1 MSNFSGLS
9 AILSV
14 SLVALVT
21 IQMLKEKFEM
31 VENFGEADEY
41 GNPLHKGDAFYTQ
54 TTQNNPS
61 DVQNQP
67 MGMPPIQDL
76 SKLQHNYEPF
86 KAVGDFFQAPYI
98 SKDASMYSGVPDSYR
113 VYMQNI
119 NNMTPP
125 PNELQSIG
133 SQTKFMP
140 GPDEYI
146 TDGPGG
152 PNFNSGRAKN
162 LSLCSQNMPNSG
174 TTPLNVAS
182 SLLPS
187 PGSQNLKMEG
197 FADCNVSD
205 NILANQVFLSA
216 QGQAGLMTS
225 SGTNKNS
232 NLDLRSAPPN
242 PMLAVG
248 PWNNSTIYPDL
259 LRRPLEGCGP
269 SFGLYGN
276 GAMGSGVPTTIQ

>member
-31 VENFGEADEY
+31 VENYGETDEY
-41 GNPLHKGDAFYTQ
+41 GSPLYQDDAFFTQ

-61 DVQNQP
+61 GVQNQP

-76 SKLQHNYEPF
+76 SKLQHNLEPF
-86 KAVGDFFQAPYI
+86 KAEGDFFQGPVI
-98 SKDASMYSGVPDSYR
+98 SPDASMYSGVPESYR

-119 NNMTPP
+119 NNATPT
-125 PNELQSIG
+125 PNELQLIG
-133 SQTKFMP
+133 SQTHFMP

-162 LSLCSQNMPNSG
+162 LSLCSQNMPTNATNIS
-174 TTPLNVAS
+174 P
-182 SLLPS
+182 SLLPG
-187 PGSQNLKMEG
+187 PQNFKTEG
-197 FADCNVSD
+197 FSDCNVSD
-205 NILANQVFLSA
+205 NMLANQVFLTP

-225 SGTNKNS
+225 SGTNKNG

-248 PWNNSTIYPDL
+248 PSNNSTIYPDL

>member
-31 VENFGEADEY
+31 VENYGETDEY
-41 GNPLHKGDAFYTQ
+41 GNPLRKGDAFFTQ
-54 TTQNNPS
+54 TNQNDP
-61 DVQNQP
+61 DGVQNQP

-76 SKLQHNYEPF
+76 SKLQHNLEPF

-98 SKDASMYSGVPDSYR
+98 SQDANMYSGVTDSYR
-113 VYMQNI
+113 VYMQDVSNA
-119 NNMTPP
+119 TPS
-125 PNELQSIG
+125 PNELDLIG
-133 SQTKFMP
+133 SQTQFMP
-140 GPDEYI
+140 GPNEYI

-162 LSLCSQNMPNSG
+162 LSLCSQNTNSG

-187 PGSQNLKMEG
+187 PDNLKVEG
-197 FADCNVSD
+197 FADCNVND
-205 NILANQVFLSA
+205 LANQVFLTP

-225 SGTNKNS
+225 SGVRNP
-232 NLDLRSAPPN
+232 NLDIRSAPPN
-242 PMLAVG
+242 PVLSVG

>member
-31 VENFGEADEY
+31 VENYGETDEY
-41 GNPLHKGDAFYTQ
+41 GSPLHQGDAFFTQ

-61 DVQNQP
+61 GVQTQP
-67 MGMPPIQDL
+67 MGTPPIQDL
-76 SKLQHNYEPF
+76 TKLQHNLEPF
-86 KAVGDFFQAPYI
+86 KEGDFFMAPYI
-98 SKDASMYSGVPDSYR
+98 SENANMYSNSPLSYR
-113 VYMQNI
+113 IFMQNI
-119 NNMTPP
+119 NAATPSVQ
-125 PNELQSIG
+125 ELDNIG
-133 SQTKFMP
+133 SATQFMP
-140 GPDEYI
+140 SPDEYI

-152 PNFNSGRAKN
+152 PNFNSSRAKN
-162 LSLCSQNMPNSG
+162 LNVCSQNMPTNA
-174 TTPLNVAS
+174 TTISS
-182 SLLPS
+182 SLLPDPKNS
-187 PGSQNLKMEG
+187 TTEG
-197 FADCNVSD
+197 FSDCNVSD
-205 NILANQVFLSA
+205 NMLANQVFLTP

-225 SGTNKNS
+225 SGGLRNP

-248 PWNNSTIYPDL
+248 PWNNSTIHPDL

-276 GAMGSGVPTTIQ
+276 GAMSSGVPTTIQ

>member
-31 VENFGEADEY
+31 VENFGEADDY
-41 GNPLHKGDAFYTQ
+41 GNSLHQGDAFYTQ
-54 TTQNNPS
+54 TTHNNSS
-61 DVQNQP
+61 DVLDQP
-67 MGMPPIQDL
+67 MGMHPIQDL

-86 KAVGDFFQAPYI
+86 KAVGDFFHSPYI
-98 SKDASMYSGVPDSYR
+98 SKDADMHSGVPDSYR
-113 VYMQNI
+113 VYMNNI
-119 NNMTPP
+119 NMATPT
-125 PNELQSIG
+125 PNELESIG
-133 SQTKFMP
+133 SQTQFLP
-140 GPDEYI
+140 GVESFI

-162 LSLCSQNMPNSG
+162 LSLCSQNMNITGSAPTNIA
-174 TTPLNVAS
+174 T
-182 SLLPS
+182 SLLPNMS
-187 PGSQNLKMEG
+187 SQTVEG
-197 FADCNVSD
+197 FSDCNL
-205 NILANQVFLSA
+205 NENMLANQVFLSA

-248 PWNNSTIYPDL
+248 PWNNSSIYPDL

>member
-31 VENFGEADEY
+31 VENYGETDEY
-41 GNPLHKGDAFYTQ
+41 GSPFYTQ
-54 TTQNNPS
+54 TTQNDPS
-61 DVQNQP
+61 GVQDQP
-67 MGMPPIQDL
+67 MGMPPNQDL
-76 SKLQHNYEPF
+76 SKLQHNLEPF

-119 NNMTPP
+119 NNSTPSAQGLD
-125 PNELQSIG
+125 NIG
-133 SQTKFMP
+133 SHTHFLP

-162 LSLCSQNMPNSG
+162 LSLCSQNYGGPTM
-174 TTPLNVAS
+174 PLNVAS

-197 FADCNVSD
+197 FADCNVND
-205 NILANQVFLSA
+205 PTLANQVFLTP
-216 QGQAGLMTS
+216 QGQTGLMTNP
-225 SGTNKNS
+225 GIRNA
-232 NLDLRSAPPN
+232 NLDIRSLPPN

-269 SFGLYGN
+269 SFGVYGN
-276 GAMGSGVPTTIQ
+276 GAMGSGNPTTIQ

>member
-31 VENFGEADEY
+31 VENFGETDEY
-41 GNPLHKGDAFYTQ
+41 GNPLHQGDAFFTQ
-54 TTQNNPS
+54 TTQNDPS
-61 DVQNQP
+61 GPQSQP

-76 SKLQHNYEPF
+76 SKLPHNLEPF
-86 KAVGDFFQAPYI
+86 KAPGDFFQEVYI
-98 SKDASMYSGVPDSYR
+98 SEGANTYSAVPDSYR
-113 VYMQNI
+113 IFM
-119 NNMTPP
+119 NNVNMATPTL
-125 PNELQSIG
+125 NDLELIG
-133 SQTKFMP
+133 SQTQFLP
-140 GPDEYI
+140 GVESFI

-162 LSLCSQNMPNSG
+162 LSFCAQNMQTIGSTATNI
-174 TTPLNVAS
+174 AS
-182 SLLPS
+182 SLLPNS
-187 PGSQNLKMEG
+187 GNQNVEG
-197 FADCNVSD
+197 FSDCNLSD
-205 NILANQVFLSA
+205 NMLASQSFLTP
-216 QGQAGLMTS
+216 QGQSGFMTNAGTR
-225 SGTNKNS
+225 NS

-276 GAMGSGVPTTIQ
+276 GALSSGVPTTIQ

>member
-31 VENFGEADEY
+31 VENYGETDEY
-41 GNPLHKGDAFYTQ
+41 GNPLHPGDAFFTQ
-54 TTQNNPS
+54 TTHNDPS
-61 DVQNQP
+61 DVQSKP

-76 SKLQHNYEPF
+76 SKLHHNYEPF

-98 SKDASMYSGVPDSYR
+98 SKDANMYSGVPDSLR
-113 VYMQNI
+113 VHMQNI
-119 NNMTPP
+119 NNATPTAQ
-125 PNELQSIG
+125 ELKNIG
-133 SQTKFMP
+133 SQTHFMP

-162 LSLCSQNMPNSG
+162 LSLCSQNTPTGG

-187 PGSQNLKMEG
+187 PLGLKMEG
-197 FADCNVSD
+197 FADCNVND
-205 NILANQVFLSA
+205 LANQVFLTP
-216 QGQAGLMTS
+216 QGQAGLMS
-225 SGTNKNS
+225 NPGIRNA
-232 NLDLRSAPPN
+232 NLDIRSAPPN